1 MRTILPLT
9 VCLALAVPALAVAD
23 QQAAAPTGATGA
35 TAPAPGDAIAAKK
48 GKRKKHAT
56 ATPNDGLPRFVLS
69 IGDAYVYRG
78 RRYVLPRTR
87 VEIKGQVAAALDG
100 QTITVRIKKG
110 SHTVRSENVKLD
122 QRGGKSSFSFH
133 FRTGKRGKYVVE
145 TELPAELATVA
156 HDAEAK
162 SVSVVRTNIHRGSKG
177 VTVRLF
183 QNKLAALKYVT
194 PRGGRFDD
202 GTGRALLAFRK
213 VNGMKRIE
221 SAGYKVA
228 RKLAEGRGGFKLRY
242 PKAGRH
248 VEVRIKKQVMA
259 FADNGKVQRV
269 YHVST
274 GAPGTPTVR
283 GTFHVYRKDY
293 GTNAKGMVHSS
304 YFIRGY
310 AIHGYNPVPT
320 YNASHGCVRAP
331 VPNAASIFKWIH
343 IGTRVDTY

>member
-1 MRTILPLT
+1 MRIVLPLAAG
-9 VCLALAVPALAVAD
+9 LAFAVPAAAFAD
-23 QQAAAPTGATGA
+23 QPAPAPTGATGV
-35 TAPAPGDAIAAKK
+35 TAPSGASTAK
-48 GKRKKHAT
+48 KRKKHA
-56 ATPNDGLPRFVLS
+56 AAAPEDGLPRFVLS
-69 IGDAYVYRG
+69 IGDTYTYRS

-87 VEIKGQVAAALDG
+87 VEIKGEVAAALDG
-100 QTITVRIKKG
+100 QSIKVIIKKSG
-110 SHTVRSENVKLD
+110 HTVRSQSVKLS
-122 QRGGKSSFSFH
+122 QRAGKSGFSFH
-133 FRTGKRGKYVVE
+133 FRTGKRGKYIVE

-156 HDAEAK
+156 HDALDK
-162 SVSVVRTNIHRGSKG
+162 SVTVVKTNIHRGGKS
-177 VTVRLF
+177 VAVRLI

-194 PRGGRFDD
+194 PRGGRFDA

-213 VNGMKRIE
+213 NSGLKRIE

-228 RKLAEGRGGFKLRY
+228 RKLAEGKGGFKLRH
-242 PKAGRH
+242 PKGGRH
-248 VEVRIKKQVMA
+248 VEVSIKKQVMA
-259 FADNGKVQRV
+259 FADNGKVVRV

-293 GTNAKGMVHSS
+293 GTNAKGMVHSN

-320 YNASHGCVRAP
+320 YNASHGCVRVP

-343 IGTRVDTY
+343 GGTRVDTYY